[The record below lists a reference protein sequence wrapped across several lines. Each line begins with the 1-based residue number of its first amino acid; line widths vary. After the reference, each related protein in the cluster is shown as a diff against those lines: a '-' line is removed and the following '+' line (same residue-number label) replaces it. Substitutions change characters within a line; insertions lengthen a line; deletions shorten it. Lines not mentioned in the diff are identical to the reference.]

1 MSAVGEEGTSVPH
14 LSGVRIADVTRILAG
29 PYATML
35 LGDLG
40 AEVVKVER
48 PGGGDETRQI
58 PPTLDGESHY
68 FTSVNR
74 NKRGIAVDLKDVKGQ
89 EIVRRLAACSDV
101 FVENFRPGV
110 ASRLGLDAETLLEQN
125 PRLVYCSISAFG
137 QTGPWAERSSFDV
150 AIQALSGAM
159 SVNGEP
165 GNAPVRL
172 GLPLGDLSGGLFAV
186 VAILAALVKREQTGK
201 GEVIDVSLLDSMVTL
216 LGYLAGRF
224 FMTGEPPSP
233 VGSGHQS
240 IVPYGAYKASDGY
253 LIIATLT
260 ESFWP
265 KLCAAL
271 GLGRMATNPRLST
284 NAQRLAHKDEVEA
297 EIQAVIAQR
306 SVADWC
312 SVLDAADVPH
322 APLLTLDRVF
332 AHPQVQARE
341 LVSEVDHPHLGKLKL
356 AGRVPR
362 FSSLTAHPSK
372 PSPPPLL
379 GQDTVPI
386 LRELL
391 GYEDGEIKS
400 LLASGVI
407 EAAPL

>member
-1 MSAVGEEGTSVPH
+1 VSAASEGAIFAPH
-14 LSGVRIADVTRILAG
+14 LSGVRVADVTRILAG

-48 PGGGDETRQI
+48 PGGGDETRLI
-58 PPTLDGESHY
+58 PPSLQGESHY
-68 FTSVNR
+68 FASINR
-74 NKRGIAVDLKDVKGQ
+74 NKRGIAVDLKDVKGR

-110 ASRLGLDAETLLEQN
+110 ANRLGLDAETLLEQN

-159 SVNGEP
+159 SVNGES
-165 GNAPVRL
+165 GRAPVRL

-186 VAILAALVKREQTGK
+186 VAILAALVKRERTGR

-224 FMTGEPPSP
+224 FMTGESPQP
-233 VGSGHQS
+233 VGSGHHS
-240 IVPYGAYKASDGY
+240 IVPYGAYQASDGY

-260 ESFWP
+260 ESYWP

-271 GLGRMATNPRLST
+271 DLDQLAAEPGLST
-284 NAQRLAHKDEVEA
+284 NSGRLAHKGLVNETIA
-297 EIQAVIAQR
+297 AVIAQR
-306 SVADWC
+306 SVAEWC
-312 SVLDAADVPH
+312 DVLEAADVPH
-322 APLLTLDRVF
+322 APVLTLDQVF

-341 LVSEVDHPHLGKLKL
+341 LVSEIEHGRLGKLKL
-356 AGRVPR
+356 AGRAPR
-362 FSSLTAHPSK
+362 FSSLTAHPSE
-372 PSPPPLL
+372 PLPPPLL
-379 GQDTVPI
+379 GQDTVPV
-386 LRELL
+386 LRDLL
-391 GYEDGEIKS
+391 GYDDGEIRS

-407 EAAPL
+407 EAPAL